1 MFYQDLTEILDV
13 DNNVLQTTDE
23 KVCSHLLQLT

>member
-1 MFYQDLTEILDV
+1 MFSRGLTEILDV
-13 DNNVLQTTDE
+13 DNNVLQPIDE